1 MTRKT
6 LALTALAVGAAV
18 LLAACGPRE
27 PEKDATAAAMPGA
40 DVAAET
46 AVEPAPVDTSTAG
59 GVTAGSEPAATA
71 PPAAPAAPPPTLP
84 EDDAKQPPPK
94 Y

>member
-6 LALTALAVGAAV
+6 LLTAALVMGAV

-27 PEKDATAAAMPGA
+27 PENDATAAAMPGG

-46 AVEPAPVDTSTAG
+46 AETPAPAAAGDTATAT
-59 GVTAGSEPAATA
+59 GVKADSVPPTA
-71 PPAAPAAPPPTLP
+71 PPTEEASDQGQA
-84 EDDAKQPPPK
+84 PPPK